1 MISHPLSRL
10 GALTVALGTCFA
22 AHAQEAK
29 TEAPALEV
37 ITVTAGRGTDLEDMP
52 LSTTVLDRN
61 AVQNMPEATV
71 DQVINKIPGIY
82 INSIPSTSL
91 HPTGSTFN
99 IRGFGTSTN
108 VNTLVML
115 DGIPLND
122 PFFRTINWAQVP
134 KNSINS
140 IEVIRG
146 GGATSLWGNL
156 AMGGIVNLVSRPPQD
171 DKLSVYADY
180 GSYNTV
186 NTGISGQLFK
196 TDKMSMGLSF
206 DYSRSD
212 GFNTTPADYRNPNM
226 SATASQVYNGLLST
240 YITPDADSTYYLK
253 FRFNQTQETGLTW
266 NIAGNQWNSY
276 LLSGGGST
284 RFADDS
290 SINFNA
296 WASWNQ
302 MQTTNAGQ
310 TPSFNILTPNIGS
323 AYVSQSELDSYQS
336 YGGSV
341 FYQKDVGQFKAVK
354 FGADAR
360 LITSNDN
367 IGQYGSTGAIT
378 ANLINNG
385 QNTFQGL
392 FVSGTYKFEQI
403 PLDVSFGLRE
413 DFYQISNA
421 SLSGNVFSTTGA
433 ASPIN
438 SSLANNSY
446 NSFDPSLGLKLY
458 ANDNLDLRAA
468 IYRNFAAPGMNQL
481 YRTYLSGSSITIAN
495 PSLTPQTNVGQEIGF
510 DLHTAQKDAKLSVT
524 AFNNN
529 LSNFLDLATNCS
541 SVSTC
546 NPLIAG
552 TGLAAGSISS
562 LKQYVNAGNATIR
575 GYEILGEAQVLKNL
589 NVSLGFTQTWAYLTS
604 SDYGSGTSPSDPTSA
619 QLGQVP
625 PWMIQ
630 AGAQWQATQDL
641 MLSAHLQSFPAFW
654 QNTAHTQLNDGAT
667 LVDVAFRYQLD
678 KTVQVYGGIQNVFN
692 VQYLSQGLGVTT
704 FEGNTLNTGTVPSL
718 GLPRW
723 FTVGMRATF

>member
-1 MISHPLSRL
+1 
-10 GALTVALGTCFA
+10 
-22 AHAQEAK
+22 
-29 TEAPALEV
+29 
-37 ITVTAGRGTDLEDMP
+37 
-52 LSTTVLDRN
+52 
-61 AVQNMPEATV
+61 
-71 DQVINKIPGIY
+71 
-82 INSIPSTSL
+82 
-91 HPTGSTFN
+91 
-99 IRGFGTSTN
+99 
-108 VNTLVML
+108 
-115 DGIPLND
+115 
-122 PFFRTINWAQVP
+122 
-134 KNSINS
+134 
-140 IEVIRG
+140 
-146 GGATSLWGNL
+146 
-156 AMGGIVNLVSRPPQD
+156 
-171 DKLSVYADY
+171 
-180 GSYNTV
+180 
-186 NTGISGQLFK
+186 
-196 TDKMSMGLSF
+196 
-206 DYSRSD
+206 
-212 GFNTTPADYRNPNM
+212 
-226 SATASQVYNGLLST
+226 
-240 YITPDADSTYYLK
+240 
-253 FRFNQTQETGLTW
+253 
-266 NIAGNQWNSY
+266 
-276 LLSGGGST
+276 
-284 RFADDS
+284 
-290 SINFNA
+290 
-296 WASWNQ
+296 
-302 MQTTNAGQ
+302 
-310 TPSFNILTPNIGS
+310 
-323 AYVSQSELDSYQS
+323 
-336 YGGSV
+336 
-341 FYQKDVGQFKAVK
+341 
-354 FGADAR
+354 
-360 LITSNDN
+360 
-367 IGQYGSTGAIT
+367 
-378 ANLINNG
+378 
-385 QNTFQGL
+385 
-392 FVSGTYKFEQI
+392 
-403 PLDVSFGLRE
+403 
-413 DFYQISNA
+413 
-421 SLSGNVFSTTGA
+421 
-433 ASPIN
+433 
-438 SSLANNSY
+438 
-446 NSFDPSLGLKLY
+446 
-458 ANDNLDLRAA
+458 
-468 IYRNFAAPGMNQL
+468 MNQL